1 MTGNSNRSFVDLF
14 EVLFAIQAH
23 GKLRLYVFRYDNSK
37 KKKLELELQNV
48 DI

>member
-1 MTGNSNRSFVDLF
+1 VTGNSNRSFVDLF

-23 GKLRLYVFRYDNSK
+23 SKVRLYVFWYDNSK
-37 KKKLELELQNV
+37 KELELELQNV